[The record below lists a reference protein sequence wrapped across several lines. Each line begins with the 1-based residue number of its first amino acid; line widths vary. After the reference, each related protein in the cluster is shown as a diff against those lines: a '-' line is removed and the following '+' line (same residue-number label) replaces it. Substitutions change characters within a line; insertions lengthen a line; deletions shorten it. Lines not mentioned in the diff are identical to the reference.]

1 MKDLIQ
7 SRTKGNEF
15 RTSTICVDAF
25 NSGAVSGRMYNPI
38 IHGTEN
44 FENLMQLLLQMDTM
58 LDMMNFPQSF
68 EEKRKFADVGRQ
80 AASLIDTEKRE
91 GQVATFAV
99 KILFRQNASWQG
111 SITWLEGEREE
122 SFRSVLELI
131 FLMNSA
137 LENAKS
143 KKVS

>member
-44 FENLMQLLLQMDTM
+44 FENLMQLLLQMDNM

-111 SITWLEGEREE
+111 NMVWLDEKKEAQ
-122 SFRSVLELI
+122 FR
-131 FLMNSA
+131 SA
-137 LENAKS
+137 LELVMMMDSALRA
-143 KKVS
+143 